1 MRKLFIIFIL
11 VTVPQILFAQLVGTR
26 KSLTLEGAKKIA
38 AEAKAYAKSINAP
51 HGGPAIAIVDRG
63 GHLLYLERPETTF
76 AGSAL
81 VAYEKAKT
89 AMMFEQPS
97 QNLENN
103 IKGGRTPLLSLDYN
117 VLEGG
122 VPIIVDGFIVGA
134 IGISGAASSTQDVE
148 IATAAAK
155 TNLF

>member
-1 MRKLFIIFIL
+1 MIKSFLIL
-11 VTVPQILFAQLVGTR
+11 AILFAPQLIAAQLIGTR

-38 AEAKAYAKSINAP
+38 EEAKAYAKSISAP
-51 HGGPAIAIVDRG
+51 HGGPSIAIVDRG

-103 IKGGRTPLLSLDYN
+103 TKGGRTPLLSLNY
-117 VLEGG
+117 VLLEGG
-122 VPIIVDGFIVGA
+122 VPIMVDGFIVGA

-148 IATAAAK
+148 IAQAAAK
-155 TNLF
+155 TKLN